1 VHTDWWIGDA
11 DTLTLLK
18 QLKNNGNKLQIS
30 KCLFRVLLSKKEK
43 ADRRTFIHDFLLSN
57 LFEVNQL
64 TSISLDIVSIVLV
77 HF

>member
-1 VHTDWWIGDA
+1 MHTDRWIGDA

-43 ADRRTFIHDFLLSN
+43 RNTKNCR
-57 LFEVNQL
+57 
-64 TSISLDIVSIVLV
+64 
-77 HF
+77 

>member
-1 VHTDWWIGDA
+1 MMCTYFSEILIRKTIIKCILITDWWIGDA

-43 ADRRTFIHDFLLSN
+43 GNAENCR
-57 LFEVNQL
+57 
-64 TSISLDIVSIVLV
+64 
-77 HF
+77 